1 MENKEIPDLGTY
13 DQSKAL
19 GTNFDK
25 CINSLKVRMEFL
37 MDRLVE
43 DIELLEDCHDNLSA
57 IRQAVL
63 HNRFG
68 KRNTYAKGTKREE
81 H

>member
-1 MENKEIPDLGTY
+1 MENKEIPELGPY
-13 DQSKAL
+13 DQSKTL

-43 DIELLEDCHDNLSA
+43 DIELLEDCHDNLST

-68 KRNTYAKGTKREE
+68 KRKTYAEGRKREE